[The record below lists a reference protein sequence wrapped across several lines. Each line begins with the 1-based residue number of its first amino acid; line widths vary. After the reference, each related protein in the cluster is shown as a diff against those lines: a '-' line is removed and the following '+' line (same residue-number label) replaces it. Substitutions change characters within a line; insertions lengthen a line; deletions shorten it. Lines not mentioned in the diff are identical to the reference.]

1 MQTPFQI
8 TFHGLPHS
16 PAVESR
22 VRAAVQKLEK
32 HSIEIIACRV
42 VIEIPHRH
50 RTAGTAFH
58 VQVTLTVPG
67 ETLIAA
73 REPDSQSASKDLYV
87 AIRDAFDAIDRQL
100 RDYEQRRHGR
110 RVKTHEAASPPPGS
124 F

>member
-22 VRAAVQKLEK
+22 VRAAVEKLEK
-32 HSIEIIACRV
+32 HSVDIIACRV

-50 RTAGTAFH
+50 RSTGNAFH

-67 ETLIAA
+67 DTLIAE
-73 REPDSQSASKDLYV
+73 REPAQQSASKDLHV
-87 AIRDAFDAIDRQL
+87 AIRDAFDAMERRL
-100 RDYEQRRHGR
+100 EEYEQRRHGW
-110 RVKTHEAASPPPGS
+110 VKTHEAASPPPS
-124 F
+124 YL